1 MKTSFLK
8 SARRCLVTN
17 TAAAI
22 AAVLA
27 VSTGGALAQ
36 DEACAGSV
44 NFEEADIRA
53 VITEFASR
61 TGHKYVIDPRVN
73 GTVTIKSGPNGGLC
87 PDEAWEL
94 FQAALRVSGF
104 TAAPINGDSYKII
117 PIQDGARA
125 AGPVGE
131 AARGNYVTQIV
142 RLNYIDARE
151 AAATLTQIVS
161 ERGVVS
167 PVRTGN
173 AIILVDDAA
182 NIERLTQVLEGIDKD
197 TTVFRTIPLQNM
209 SAVEAARIVNDLA
222 QEISEENAG
231 QRSSVQ
237 VLPVEA
243 SNSILVRAEPQVLAR
258 IARVI
263 SELDRVGATKAGL
276 SVVTLKHAS
285 AEEMVELL
293 REIAGAQP
301 DLSAEGGQGAPTV
314 ALGPRTNISVDA
326 ATNSIIISGD
336 AGIQQTLKDV
346 ISQLDR
352 RRAQVLVEAIIV
364 EVSDNT
370 ARELGLQYF
379 LAGDGSENGRV
390 PFTATN
396 FQSAQPNILASAG
409 AFLLNDSP
417 LFGGDG
423 DGDTTDEGAG
433 ALANTA
439 ISSLLSTNGLLLG
452 GAGALSD
459 GSVFGAVLTALQ
471 EDDESRVLSLPSVLT
486 LDNQP
491 AKLSV
496 GQEIPITTGEAVGD
510 NFSGGA
516 FRTVSREE
524 VGVILEVTPRITE
537 GDTVTLEI
545 NQESSS
551 VAGQIISSSTDLI
564 TNKSTIETTA
574 LIDDGDVLVLGGLI
588 DQTEQYFDSQVPLL
602 GDIPVLG
609 NLFKTQGT
617 STDRRNLMVF
627 IKPTIL
633 RDRAT
638 ANSATSKKMDYIRAR
653 ELLSSDRPQSELDRL
668 IEQATGVADQ

>member
-1 MKTSFLK
+1 MKISPLAC
-8 SARRCLVTN
+8 ARSRRVKN
-17 TAAAI
+17 TAAAF

-27 VSTGGALAQ
+27 FSASNAFAQ
-36 DEACAGSV
+36 EEACAGSV

-87 PDEAWEL
+87 PEEAWEL

-142 RLNYIDARE
+142 RLQHVDARE

-173 AIILVDDAA
+173 AVILVDDAA
-182 NIERLTQVLEGIDKD
+182 NIARLTQVLEGIDKD

-209 SAVEAARIVNDLA
+209 SAVEASRIVNDLA
-222 QEISEENAG
+222 KEISEENGG

-243 SNSILVRAEPQVLAR
+243 SNSILVRAEPQVLSR
-258 IARVI
+258 ISRIIA
-263 SELDRVGATKAGL
+263 ELDRVGATKADL
-276 SVVTLKHAS
+276 SVVTLKHAAAS
-285 AEEMVELL
+285 EMVELL

-301 DLSAEGGQGAPTV
+301 DPNAEGGQTV
-314 ALGPRTNISVDA
+314 SLGPRTNISVDV

-336 AGIQQTLKDV
+336 AGLQQTLKDV

-390 PFTATN
+390 PFAATN

-423 DGDTTDEGAG
+423 DGDNTNDGAG

-459 GSVFGAVLTALQ
+459 GTVFGAVLTALQ

-486 LDNQP
+486 LDNQL
-491 AKLSV
+491 ATLSI

-524 VGVILEVTPRITE
+524 VGIILEVTPRITE
-537 GDTVTLEI
+537 DDAVTLEVR
-545 NQESSS
+545 QESSS
-551 VAGQIISSSTDLI
+551 VAGQILSSSTDLI
-564 TNKSTIETTA
+564 TNKSEFETVA
-574 LIDDGDVLVLGGLI
+574 LVDDGDVLVLGGLI
-588 DQTEQYFDSQVPLL
+588 DQSEQYFDSQVPLL
-602 GDIPVLG
+602 GDIPVFG
-609 NLFKTQGT
+609 NLFKTQGK
-617 STDRRNLMVF
+617 STNRRNLMLF
-627 IKPTIL
+627 IKPTII
-633 RDRAT
+633 RDRTT
-638 ANSATSKKMDYIRAR
+638 ARSATSKKMDYIRAR
-653 ELLSSDRPQSELDRL
+653 ELLTTERPKSEMDRL
-668 IEQATGVADQ
+668 IEQATGLSDQ

>member
-1 MKTSFLK
+1 MTTLISK
-8 SARRCLVTN
+8 SARRRFATHA
-17 TAAAI
+17 AAAI

-27 VSTGGALAQ
+27 VTTGNAAAQ
-36 DEACAGSV
+36 DASCAGSV

-87 PDEAWEL
+87 ADEAWEL

-151 AAATLTQIVS
+151 AAATLTQIIS

-173 AIILVDDAA
+173 AVILVDDAA
-182 NIERLTQVLEGIDKD
+182 NIARLTQVLQSIDKD
-197 TTVFRTIPLQNM
+197 TTVYRTIPLENM

-222 QEISEENAG
+222 KEFSEENSG

-258 IARVI
+258 VARVI
-263 SELDRVGATKAGL
+263 SELDRVGATNSGL
-276 SVVTLKHAS
+276 SVVTLNHANAS
-285 AEEMVELL
+285 EMVELL

-301 DLSAEGGQGAPTV
+301 DPNADGGAGISF
-314 ALGPRTNISVDA
+314 GPQTNISVDV

-336 AGIQQTLKDV
+336 AAIQQTLKDV
-346 ISQLDR
+346 VEQLDR

-379 LAGDGSENGRV
+379 LSGDGSENGRV
-390 PFTATN
+390 PFAATN

-417 LFGGDG
+417 FFGGDG
-423 DGDTTDEGAG
+423 DGDNTNDGASS
-433 ALANTA
+433 LANTA

-459 GSVFGAVLTALQ
+459 GTVFGAVLTALQ

-486 LDNQP
+486 LDNQL
-491 AKLSV
+491 ATLSV

-510 NFSGGA
+510 NFNGGA

-524 VGVILEVTPRITE
+524 VGIILEVTPRITD
-537 GDTVTLEI
+537 GDTVTLEVR
-545 NQESSS
+545 QESSS
-551 VAGQIISSSTDLI
+551 VAGQILSSSTDLI
-564 TNKSTIETTA
+564 TNKSEFETVA
-574 LIDDGDVLVLGGLI
+574 LVDDGDVLVLGGLI
-588 DQTEQYFDSQVPLL
+588 DQSEQYFDSQVPLL

-609 NLFKTQGT
+609 NLFKTQGK
-617 STDRRNLMVF
+617 STNRRNLMLF
-627 IKPTIL
+627 IKPTII
-633 RDRAT
+633 RDRDT
-638 ANSATSKKMDYIRAR
+638 ANSATSKKMNYIRAR
-653 ELLSSDRPQSELDRL
+653 ELLSSDRPRSELDRL
-668 IEQATGVADQ
+668 IEQVTGVADQ

>member
-1 MKTSFLK
+1 MKNLFSN
-8 SARRCLVTN
+8 SARWRGMTN

-22 AAVLA
+22 VAVLA
-27 VSTGGALAQ
+27 VSAGDALAQ
-36 DEACAGSV
+36 NTECAGSV

-151 AAATLTQIVS
+151 AAATLTQIIS

-173 AIILVDDAA
+173 AVILVDDAA
-182 NIERLTQVLEGIDKD
+182 NIERLTQVLQSIDQD
-197 TTVFRTIPLQNM
+197 TTVYRTIPLENM

-222 QEISEENAG
+222 KEFSEENSG

-263 SELDRVGATKAGL
+263 SELDRVGATKSGL
-276 SVVTLKHAS
+276 SVVTLKHAN
-285 AEEMVELL
+285 AEDMVELL

-301 DLSAEGGQGAPTV
+301 DPNADGGQSV
-314 ALGPRTNISVDA
+314 SFGPRTNISVDI

-336 AGIQQTLKDV
+336 AGIQQTLTDV
-346 ISQLDR
+346 IEQLDR

-364 EVSDNT
+364 EVSDST

-379 LAGDGSENGRV
+379 LSGDGSENGRV
-390 PFTATN
+390 PFAGTN
-396 FQSAQPNILASAG
+396 FQNAQPNILASAG
-409 AFLLNDSP
+409 AFLLSDSP
-417 LFGGDG
+417 VLGGNGDG
-423 DGDTTDEGAG
+423 DSTNDGAN
-433 ALANTA
+433 ALASTA

-486 LDNQP
+486 LDNQR
-491 AKLSV
+491 ATLSV
-496 GQEIPITTGEAVGD
+496 GQQIPITTGEAVGD

-516 FRTVSREE
+516 FRTVSRED
-524 VGVILEVTPRITE
+524 VGIILEVTPRITD
-537 GDTVTLEI
+537 GNTVTLEVR
-545 NQESSS
+545 QESSS
-551 VAGQIISSSTDLI
+551 VAGQILASSPDLI
-564 TNKSTIETTA
+564 TNKSEFETVA
-574 LIDDGDVLVLGGLI
+574 LVDDGDVLVLGGLI

-609 NLFKTQGT
+609 NLFKTQGK
-617 STDRRNLMVF
+617 SSNRRNLMLF
-627 IKPTIL
+627 IRPTII
-633 RDRAT
+633 RDRET
-638 ANSATSKKMDYIRAR
+638 ARSATSKKMDYIRAR
-653 ELLSSDRPQSELDRL
+653 ELLSSDRPMSELDRL
-668 IEQATGVADQ
+668 IEQATGIADQ

>member
-1 MKTSFLK
+1 MKMLRLQRAT
-8 SARRCLVTN
+8 RRTMTG
-17 TAAAI
+17 TAAAL
-22 AAVLA
+22 AAVLGISIGNA
-27 VSTGGALAQ
+27 SAQ
-36 DEACAGSV
+36 DQECAGSV

-87 PDEAWEL
+87 PDDAWEL

-131 AARGNYVTQIV
+131 SQRGNYVTQIV
-142 RLNYIDARE
+142 RLQYIDARE

-173 AIILVDDAA
+173 AVILVDEAA
-182 NIERLTQVLEGIDKD
+182 NIARLTQVLEDIDKD
-197 TTVFRTIPLQNM
+197 TTVFRTIPLENM
-209 SAVEAARIVNDLA
+209 SATEAARIVNDLA
-222 QEISEENAG
+222 QEISEENSG
-231 QRSSVQ
+231 QRASVQ

-276 SVVTLKHAS
+276 SVVTLKHAN

-301 DLSAEGGQGAPTV
+301 DPNASGGQAAPSLT
-314 ALGPRTNISVDA
+314 LGPRTNISVDV
-326 ATNSIIISGD
+326 ATNSVIISGD

-379 LAGDGSENGRV
+379 LSGDGSENGRV
-390 PFTATN
+390 PFAATN
-396 FQSAQPNILASAG
+396 FQTAQPNILASAG

-423 DGDTTDEGAG
+423 DGDNTNDGAN

-439 ISSLLSTNGLLLG
+439 ITSLLSTNGLLLG

-486 LDNQP
+486 LDNQL
-491 AKLSV
+491 ATLSI

-524 VGVILEVTPRITE
+524 VGIILEVTPRISD
-537 GDTVTLEI
+537 GDSVTLEVR
-545 NQESSS
+545 QESSS
-551 VAGQIISSSTDLI
+551 VAGQILSSSTDLI
-564 TNKSTIETTA
+564 TNKSEFETVA
-574 LIDDGDVLVLGGLI
+574 LVDDGDVLVLGGLI

-602 GDIPVLG
+602 GDIPVFG
-609 NLFKTQGT
+609 NLFKTQGK
-617 STDRRNLMVF
+617 STNRRNLMLF
-627 IKPTIL
+627 IKPTII
-633 RDRAT
+633 RDRNT
-638 ANSATSKKMDYIRAR
+638 ARSATSKKMDYIRAR
-653 ELLSSDRPQSELDRL
+653 ELLSTERPTSELDRL
-668 IEQATGVADQ
+668 IEQATGLNNQ

>member
-1 MKTSFLK
+1 MMRLPRR
-8 SARRCLVTN
+8 SALSRLVTK
-17 TAAAI
+17 TAAAL

-27 VSTGGALAQ
+27 ITAGAARAQ
-36 DEACAGSV
+36 DDACAGSV

-87 PDEAWEL
+87 ADEAWEL

-142 RLNYIDARE
+142 RLQYIDARE

-182 NIERLTQVLEGIDKD
+182 NIARLTQVLENIDKD

-222 QEISEENAG
+222 KEMSEENAG
-231 QRSSVQ
+231 QRASVQ

-263 SELDRVGATKAGL
+263 AELDRVGATKADL
-276 SVVTLKHAS
+276 SVVSLKHADAS
-285 AEEMVELL
+285 EMVELL

-301 DLSAEGGQGAPTV
+301 DPGGEGGQSIS
-314 ALGPRTNISVDA
+314 LGPRTNISVDV

-336 AGIQQTLKDV
+336 AGLQQTLKDV
-346 ISQLDR
+346 ITQLDR

-379 LAGDGSENGRV
+379 LSGDGSENGRV
-390 PFTATN
+390 PFAATN

-417 LFGGDG
+417 FFGGDG
-423 DGDTTDEGAG
+423 DGDNTNDGANT
-433 ALANTA
+433 LANTA

-471 EDDESRVLSLPSVLT
+471 EDDESRLLSLPSVLT
-486 LDNQP
+486 LDNQL
-491 AKLSV
+491 ATLSI

-524 VGVILEVTPRITE
+524 VGIILEVTPRITE
-537 GDTVTLEI
+537 DDSVTLEI
-545 NQESSS
+545 RQESSS
-551 VAGQIISSSTDLI
+551 VAGQILSSSTDLI
-564 TNKSTIETTA
+564 TNKSEFETVA
-574 LIDDGDVLVLGGLI
+574 LVDDGDVLVLGGLI
-588 DQTEQYFDSQVPLL
+588 DQSEQYFDSQVPLL
-602 GDIPVLG
+602 GDIPVVG
-609 NLFKTQGT
+609 NLFKTQGKQT
-617 STDRRNLMVF
+617 NRRNLMLF
-627 IKPTIL
+627 IKPTII
-633 RDRAT
+633 RDRST
-638 ANSATSKKMDYIRAR
+638 ARSATSKKMDYIRAR
-653 ELLSSDRPQSELDRL
+653 ELMSTDRPKSELDRL
-668 IEQATGVADQ
+668 IEQATGVSEQ

>member
-1 MKTSFLK
+1 MNK
-8 SARRCLVTN
+8 SRSQSACRRTLIGK
-17 TAAAI
+17 AAAL

-27 VSTGGALAQ
+27 ISAGNAWAQ
-36 DEACAGSV
+36 DQNCAGSV

-87 PDEAWEL
+87 PDDAWEL

-131 AARGNYVTQIV
+131 AQRGNYVTQIV
-142 RLNYIDARE
+142 RLQYIDARE

-173 AIILVDDAA
+173 AVILVDDAA
-182 NIERLTQVLEGIDKD
+182 NIRRLTQVLENIDKD

-243 SNSILVRAEPQVLAR
+243 SNSILVRAEPQILAR

-276 SVVTLKHAS
+276 SVVTLRHAN

-293 REIAGAQP
+293 RDIAGAQP
-301 DLSAEGGQGAPTV
+301 DPNADGGQQSAPT
-314 ALGPRTNISVDA
+314 LTIGPRTNISVDV
-326 ATNSIIISGD
+326 ATNSVIISGD
-336 AGIQQTLKDV
+336 AAIQQTLKDV
-346 ISQLDR
+346 IAQLDR
-352 RRAQVLVEAIIV
+352 RRAQVLVEAIVV

-390 PFTATN
+390 PFAATN

-417 LFGGDG
+417 LFGNDG
-423 DGDTTDEGAG
+423 DDDSAS
-433 ALANTA
+433 ALFANSA

-471 EDDESRVLSLPSVLT
+471 EDDESRVLSLPSVMT
-486 LDNQP
+486 LDNQL
-491 AKLSV
+491 ATLSV
-496 GQEIPITTGEAVGD
+496 GQEIPVTTGEAVGD

-524 VGVILEVTPRITE
+524 VGIILEVTPRVTD
-537 GDTVTLEI
+537 GDAVTLEVR
-545 NQESSS
+545 QESSS
-551 VAGQIISSSTDLI
+551 VAGQIISTSTDLI
-564 TNKSTIETTA
+564 TNKSEFETVA
-574 LIDDGDVLVLGGLI
+574 LVDNGDVLVLGGLI
-588 DQTEQYFDSQVPLL
+588 DQSEQYIDSQVPLL
-602 GDIPVLG
+602 GDIPVFG
-609 NLFKTQGT
+609 NLFKTQAK
-617 STDRRNLMVF
+617 STNRRNLMLF
-627 IKPTIL
+627 IKPTII
-633 RDRAT
+633 RDRDT
-638 ANSATSKKMDYIRAR
+638 ARSATSKKMDYIRAR
-653 ELLSSDRPQSELDRL
+653 ELLNTERAKSELDRL
-668 IEQATGVADQ
+668 IEQATGIADQ

>member
-1 MKTSFLK
+1 MNISLLG
-8 SARRCLVTN
+8 SAHRRALTN
-17 TAAAI
+17 TAAAF
-22 AAVLA
+22 AAVVAISLGD
-27 VSTGGALAQ
+27 VLAQ
-36 DEACAGSV
+36 EEACAGSV

-87 PDEAWEL
+87 ADEAWEL

-142 RLNYIDARE
+142 RLSYIDARE

-173 AIILVDDAA
+173 AVILVDDAA
-182 NIERLTQVLEGIDKD
+182 NIARLTQVLESIDKD
-197 TTVFRTIPLQNM
+197 TTVFRTISLQNM

-222 QEISEENAG
+222 KEMSEESAG
-231 QRSSVQ
+231 QRSSLQ

-258 IARVI
+258 VTRVI
-263 SELDRVGATKAGL
+263 SELDRVGAKKAGL
-276 SVVTLKHAS
+276 SVVTLRHAN

-301 DLSAEGGQGAPTV
+301 DLNAEGGQTLS
-314 ALGPRTNISVDA
+314 LGPRTNISVDA

-346 ISQLDR
+346 IEQLDR

-390 PFTATN
+390 PFAATN

-423 DGDTTDEGAG
+423 DGDNTDDGAG

-486 LDNQP
+486 LDNQL
-491 AKLSV
+491 ATLSV

-524 VGVILEVTPRITE
+524 VGIILEVTPRITD
-537 GDTVTLEI
+537 GDTVTLEVR
-545 NQESSS
+545 QESSS
-551 VAGQIISSSTDLI
+551 VAGQILSSSTDLI
-564 TNKSTIETTA
+564 TNKSEFETVA
-574 LIDDGDVLVLGGLI
+574 LVDDGDVLVLGGLI
-588 DQTEQYFDSQVPLL
+588 DQTQQYFDSQVPLL
-602 GDIPVLG
+602 GDIPVVG
-609 NLFKTQGT
+609 NLFKTQGQ
-617 STDRRNLMVF
+617 STDRRNLMLF
-627 IKPTIL
+627 IKPTII
-633 RDRAT
+633 RDRNT
-638 ANSATSKKMDYIRAR
+638 ARSATSKKLDYIRAR
-653 ELLSSDRPQSELDRL
+653 ELLSSDQPKSELDRL
-668 IEQATGVADQ
+668 IEQATGLADQ

>member
-1 MKTSFLK
+1 MKTSFMT
-8 SARRCLVTN
+8 SARRRALTKS
-17 TAAAI
+17 AAAL

-27 VSTGGALAQ
+27 ISAGRAWAQ

-104 TAAPINGDSYKII
+104 TAAPISGDSYKII

-173 AIILVDDAA
+173 AVILVDDAA
-182 NIERLTQVLEGIDKD
+182 NVARLAQVLENIDKD

-222 QEISEENAG
+222 KEISEENAG
-231 QRSSVQ
+231 QRASVQ

-243 SNSILVRAEPQVLAR
+243 SNSILVRAEPQALAR
-258 IARVI
+258 ISRVI

-276 SVVTLKHAS
+276 SVVTLKHAN

-301 DLSAEGGQGAPTV
+301 DPNAEGGQTV
-314 ALGPRTNISVDA
+314 SLGPRTNISVDV

-346 ISQLDR
+346 VAQLDR

-364 EVSDNT
+364 EVSDTT

-417 LFGGDG
+417 LFGGG
-423 DGDTTDEGAG
+423 DDDDDDESPSAQF
-433 ALANTA
+433 ANSA

-537 GDTVTLEI
+537 GNTVTLEI

-564 TNKSTIETTA
+564 TNKSTIETKA

-602 GDIPVLG
+602 GDVPVLG
-609 NLFKTQGT
+609 NLFKTQGK

-627 IKPTIL
+627 IRPTIL
-633 RDRAT
+633 RDRDT
-638 ANSATSKKMDYIRAR
+638 ARSATSKKMDYIRAR
-653 ELLSSDRPQSELDRL
+653 ELLSSDRPKSEMDRL
-668 IEQATGVADQ
+668 IEQATGLADQ

>member
-1 MKTSFLK
+1 MKRLRLQ
-8 SARRCLVTN
+8 SACRREFVGK
-17 TAAAI
+17 AAAF

-27 VSTGGALAQ
+27 ILAGTAQAQ
-36 DEACAGSV
+36 DQTCAGSV

-131 AARGNYVTQIV
+131 ATRGNYVTQIV
-142 RLNYIDARE
+142 RLQYIDARE

-173 AIILVDDAA
+173 AVILVDDAA
-182 NIERLTQVLEGIDKD
+182 NIARLTRVLEGIDKD
-197 TTVFRTIPLQNM
+197 TTVFRTIPLQNI

-258 IARVI
+258 ISRVI

-276 SVVTLKHAS
+276 SVVTLKHAN

-301 DLSAEGGQGAPTV
+301 DPNADGGQGAPT
-314 ALGPRTNISVDA
+314 LTIGPRTNISVDV

-390 PFTATN
+390 PFAATN

-417 LFGGDG
+417 LFGDADG
-423 DGDTTDEGAG
+423 DGAG
-433 ALANTA
+433 TLANTA

-471 EDDESRVLSLPSVLT
+471 EDDESRVLSLPSVMT
-486 LDNQP
+486 LDNQL
-491 AKLSV
+491 ATLSV
-496 GQEIPITTGEAVGD
+496 GQQIPITTGEAVGD

-516 FRTVSREE
+516 FRTVSRED
-524 VGVILEVTPRITE
+524 VGIILEVTPRVTD
-537 GDTVTLEI
+537 GDAVTLEVR
-545 NQESSS
+545 QESSS

-564 TNKSTIETTA
+564 TNKSEFETVA
-574 LIDDGDVLVLGGLI
+574 LVDNGDVLVLGGLI

-602 GDIPVLG
+602 GDIPVVG
-609 NLFKTQGT
+609 NLFKTQGK
-617 STDRRNLMVF
+617 STNRRNLMLF
-627 IKPTIL
+627 IKPTII
-633 RDRAT
+633 RDRDT
-638 ANSATSKKMDYIRAR
+638 ARSATSKKMDYIRAR
-653 ELLSSDRPQSELDRL
+653 ELLSTERPKSELDRL
-668 IEQATGVADQ
+668 IEQATGVEE

>member
-1 MKTSFLK
+1 MTRFYSKCAL
-8 SARRCLVTN
+8 RRVVT
-17 TAAAI
+17 TIGAAI
-22 AAVLA
+22 AAAFA
-27 VSTGGALAQ
+27 VSTSQALAQ
-36 DEACAGSV
+36 DGACAGSV

-53 VITEFASR
+53 VITEFATR

-87 PDEAWEL
+87 SDEAWEL

-151 AAATLTQIVS
+151 AAATLTQIIS

-173 AIILVDDAA
+173 AVILVDDAA
-182 NIERLTQVLEGIDKD
+182 NIARLTQVLQSIDKD
-197 TTVFRTIPLQNM
+197 TTVYRTIPLQNM
-209 SAVEAARIVNDLA
+209 SAAEAARIVNDLA
-222 QEISEENAG
+222 REFSEENNG

-263 SELDRVGATKAGL
+263 SELDTVGGTNSGL
-276 SVVTLKHAS
+276 SVVTLNHAN
-285 AEEMVELL
+285 ATDMVELL

-301 DLSAEGGQGAPTV
+301 DSNADGGSGV
-314 ALGPRTNISVDA
+314 SFGPQTNISVDV

-336 AGIQQTLKDV
+336 AAIQQTLKDV
-346 ISQLDR
+346 VEQLDR

-379 LAGDGSENGRV
+379 LSGDGSENGRV
-390 PFTATN
+390 PFAATN

-417 LFGGDG
+417 FFGG
-423 DGDTTDEGAG
+423 TTTTGGTGTTGANG
-433 ALANTA
+433 LASTA

-459 GSVFGAVLTALQ
+459 GTVFGAVLTALQ

-486 LDNQP
+486 LDNQL
-491 AKLSV
+491 ATLSV

-524 VGVILEVTPRITE
+524 VGIILEVTPRITD
-537 GDTVTLEI
+537 GDTVTLEVR
-545 NQESSS
+545 QESSS
-551 VAGQIISSSTDLI
+551 VAGQILSSSTDLI
-564 TNKSTIETTA
+564 TNKSEFETVA
-574 LIDDGDVLVLGGLI
+574 LVDDGDVLVLGGLI
-588 DQTEQYFDSQVPLL
+588 DQSEDIISSQVPLL
-602 GDIPVLG
+602 GDIPVVG
-609 NLFKTQGT
+609 NLFKTQGK
-617 STDRRNLMVF
+617 STNRRNLMLF
-627 IKPTIL
+627 IKPTII
-633 RDRAT
+633 RNRET
-638 ANSATSKKMDYIRAR
+638 ARSATSKKLDYIRAR
-653 ELLSSDRPQSELDRL
+653 ELLSSDRPKSELDRL

>member
-1 MKTSFLK
+1 MKTLFPR
-8 SARRCLVTN
+8 SAPRRFAPH
-17 TAAAI
+17 AAAAF

-27 VSTGGALAQ
+27 VMAGNAAAQ
-36 DEACAGSV
+36 DGSCAGSV

-87 PDEAWEL
+87 ADEAWEL

-151 AAATLTQIVS
+151 AAATLTQIIS

-173 AIILVDDAA
+173 AVILVDDAA
-182 NIERLTQVLEGIDKD
+182 NIARLTQVLQSIDKD
-197 TTVFRTIPLQNM
+197 TTVYRTIPLENM

-222 QEISEENAG
+222 KEFSEENSG

-258 IARVI
+258 VARVI
-263 SELDRVGATKAGL
+263 SELDRVGATNSGL
-276 SVVTLKHAS
+276 SVVTLNHANAS
-285 AEEMVELL
+285 EMVELL

-301 DLSAEGGQGAPTV
+301 DPNADGGVGV
-314 ALGPRTNISVDA
+314 ALGPQTNISVDT

-336 AGIQQTLKDV
+336 AAIQQTLKDV
-346 ISQLDR
+346 VEQLDR

-390 PFTATN
+390 PFAATN

-423 DGDTTDEGAG
+423 DGDNTNDGANT
-433 ALANTA
+433 LANTA

-459 GSVFGAVLTALQ
+459 GTVFGAVLTALQ

-486 LDNQP
+486 LDNQL
-491 AKLSV
+491 ATLSV

-524 VGVILEVTPRITE
+524 VGIILEVTPRITD
-537 GDTVTLEI
+537 GDTVTLEVR
-545 NQESSS
+545 QESSS
-551 VAGQIISSSTDLI
+551 VAGQILSSSTDLI
-564 TNKSTIETTA
+564 TNKSEFETVA
-574 LIDDGDVLVLGGLI
+574 LVDDGDVLVLGGLI
-588 DQTEQYFDSQVPLL
+588 DQSEDLLESQVPLL
-602 GDIPVLG
+602 GDIPVFG
-609 NLFKTQGT
+609 NLFKTQGK
-617 STDRRNLMVF
+617 SINRRNLMLF
-627 IKPTIL
+627 IKPTII
-633 RDRAT
+633 RDRDT
-638 ANSATSKKMDYIRAR
+638 ARSATSKKMDYIRAR
-653 ELLSSDRPQSELDRL
+653 ELLSSDRPRSELDRL
-668 IEQATGVADQ
+668 IEQVTGVADQ